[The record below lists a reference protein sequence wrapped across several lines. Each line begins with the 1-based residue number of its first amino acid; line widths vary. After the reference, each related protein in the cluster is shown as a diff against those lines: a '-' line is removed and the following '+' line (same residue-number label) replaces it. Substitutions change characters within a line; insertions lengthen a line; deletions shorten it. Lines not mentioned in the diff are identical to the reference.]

1 MLELAKKT
9 LRITTDQYDDEI
21 RLLIDAALL
30 DLGIAG
36 ITQNTVDE
44 ADDVV
49 RMAVLTYCRLHHGSP
64 DDRDFLQASYNE
76 QKAQLQTATGYT
88 NWGGADA
95 AL

>member
-1 MLELAKKT
+1 MLELAKRT

-21 RLLIDAALL
+21 RLLIQAALL

-36 ITQNTVDE
+36 ITQAAVCESDE
-44 ADDVV
+44 LV
-49 RMAVLTYCRLHHGSP
+49 RMAVLTYVRLHHGSP